1 VAFAADYARYRPRTT
16 FVPLFVSDTADREA
30 ELFIPRNNEVASA
43 TREFADVDGDG
54 VVTSVKAQ
62 TTTLDAVL
70 QKAGID
76 HVDFLSMD
84 IELAEPAALRG
95 FSIKQYRP
103 TLVCVEAHAQVRQQ
117 ILDYFA
123 RNGYVVAGKYLR
135 ADGQNLWF
143 TILE

>member
-1 VAFAADYARYRPRTT
+1 
-16 FVPLFVSDTADREA
+16 
-30 ELFIPRNNEVASA
+30 VASA
-43 TREFADVDGDG
+43 TREFAEVDGDG
-54 VVTSVKAQ
+54 VVTSVKAK

-95 FSIKQYRP
+95 FSVRRYRP
-103 TLVCVEAHAQVRQQ
+103 TLVCVEAHPQVRQQ

-123 RNGYVVAGKYLR
+123 SNGYVVVGKYLR
-135 ADGQNLWF
+135 ADGHNLWF
-143 TILE
+143 TTLEKT